1 MTRIVTAP
9 KPRYQR
15 RKKPANAVPV
25 ESRIVTAT
33 KPASVCDHLMTRIR
47 EVPES
52 VKEFLRRMMQPP
64 CRESARYAEPAT
76 VAASKQ
82 VHAEGSPQ

>member
-1 MTRIVTAP
+1 MVPMTRIVTTP

-15 RKKPANAVPV
+15 RKKPANAAPV

-33 KPASVCDHLMTRIR
+33 KPGKRVRPSDDADG

-52 VKEFLRRMMQPP
+52 VREFLKRMMQPP
-64 CRESARYAEPAT
+64 
-76 VAASKQ
+76 
-82 VHAEGSPQ
+82 